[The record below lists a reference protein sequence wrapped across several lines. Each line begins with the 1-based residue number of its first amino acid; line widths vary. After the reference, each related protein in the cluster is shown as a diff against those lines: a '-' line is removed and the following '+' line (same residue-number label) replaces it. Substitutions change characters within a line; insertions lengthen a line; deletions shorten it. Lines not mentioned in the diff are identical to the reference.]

1 MRKMKSSLNVES
13 LKPQTDRVLVDKSPL
28 FKKPKSLRKSK
39 CRKIKQ
45 EEYNEI
51 LKKNIQ
57 KGTEIIRKAKKEDI
71 DTKKTQDVIVSVD
84 GRNIKT
90 VPELQ
95 EVVGRAKEGDVLV
108 LTINRKGDTKEIEVR
123 LKAG

>member
-71 DTKKTQDVIVSVD
+71 DTKKTQES
-84 GRNIKT
+84 K
-90 VPELQ
+90 
-95 EVVGRAKEGDVLV
+95 
-108 LTINRKGDTKEIEVR
+108 
-123 LKAG
+123 